1 MADLRDVE
9 STKMLRR
16 EFTKRQVDLG
26 YADLRV
32 SHGVAYIRG
41 SLSLVRGTSGDIHSI
56 VANVVHSLRAK
67 PEFRDVVVDAIM
79 K

>member
-9 STKMLRR
+9 STKVLRR

-41 SLSLVRGTSGDIHSI
+41 SLSLVRGTPGDIHSI

>member
-1 MADLRDVE
+1 MSDPRDVD

-26 YADLRV
+26 FADLRV

-41 SLSLVRGTSGDIHSI
+41 TLSLVRGADGEIHA
-56 VANVVHSLRAK
+56 VVGNVVHALRSK